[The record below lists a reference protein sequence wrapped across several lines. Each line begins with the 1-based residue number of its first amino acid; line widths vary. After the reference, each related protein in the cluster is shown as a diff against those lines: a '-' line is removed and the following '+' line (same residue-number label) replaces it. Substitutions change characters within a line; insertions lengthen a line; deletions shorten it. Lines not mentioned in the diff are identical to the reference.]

1 MSVAELLLKIGI
13 TIVVAIIMYFQIVF
27 LKWTWS
33 NQIDPKQT
41 LNRLLR
47 RASPSVEVIATR
59 DPDKI
64 YQDGQIVAN
73 VSGEV
78 EESDDRVIFRELSN
92 TKQLR
97 RDRALEY
104 KRRKLKI
111 ASIGVESA
119 LSITRSAKGSEA
131 NESVLIDV
139 VCDTIQ

>member
-1 MSVAELLLKIGI
+1 M
-13 TIVVAIIMYFQIVF
+13 
-27 LKWTWS
+27 
-33 NQIDPKQT
+33 
-41 LNRLLR
+41 
-47 RASPSVEVIATR
+47 
-59 DPDKI
+59 
-64 YQDGQIVAN
+64 AN

-92 TKQLR
+92 TKNLR
-97 RDRALEY
+97 RDRPLEY

-119 LSITRSAKGSEA
+119 LSITLSAKGSEA